1 MKIIAIDFDGTLCEN
16 CYPEIGEPKMDVIKR
31 AINEQANGAKLILW
45 TCRQDISLMAAVD
58 WCAKY
63 ELAFDAINE
72 NTPEVIHM
80 WGRTGRKVTADEY
93 WDDKAV
99 RI

>member
-16 CYPEIGEPKMDVIKR
+16 CYPEIGEPKMDIINR
-31 AINEQANGAKLILW
+31 AFDEQKNGSKLILW
-45 TCRQDISLMAAVD
+45 TCRSDLFLMEAVD
-58 WCAKY
+58 WCAKNG
-63 ELAFDAINE
+63 LVFDAINE
-72 NTPEVIHM
+72 NIPEVIAE
-80 WGRTGRKVTADEY
+80 WGRTGRKVAADEY